1 MWQLHR
7 HCNDSGGITKATG
20 RSAVSPE
27 SSTSS
32 YAPLYA
38 HTNTSQPFN
47 TLYTGRQ
54 SSINT
59 GGGGTE
65 QLRWDLVQIH
75 CVNGDTLVVVQVQC
89 RNGNR
94 AQLERAGPPCSQDA
108 PRTTEQNNTK
118 LTVCTLQHMTVL
130 QLTLCV
136 YVCVCVVQLCVFP
149 GPHVVTFMRRLT
161 SFLLNCADCVNLK
174 MGQPVVLT
182 SAPNF
187 NHNRFELF
195 YHETYF

>member
-1 MWQLHR
+1 MTQVGLQKQQEGALFPPRAAHHLMP
-7 HCNDSGGITKATG
+7 HCMPTLIHHSPSTLFTLGGRVASTQGG
-20 RSAVSPE
+20 R
-27 SSTSS
+27 
-32 YAPLYA
+32 
-38 HTNTSQPFN
+38 
-47 TLYTGRQ
+47 
-54 SSINT
+54 
-59 GGGGTE
+59 TE

-94 AQLERAGPPCSQDA
+94 AQLERAGPPCSQAA

-161 SFLLNCADCVNLK
+161 SFLLNCADCEFKN
-174 MGQPVVLT
+174 G
-182 SAPNF
+182 SACCANKCPKF
-187 NHNRFELF
+187 
-195 YHETYF
+195 